1 MCNIYTLKYFYR
13 NGNKK
18 VLIFFFIYVDVFV
31 RWSAYGVP
39 IMWPASE
46 GEAFCGEFFEL
57 FQTKE
62 KALYLLLIY

>member
-1 MCNIYTLKYFYR
+1 MQHLH
-13 NGNKK
+13 
-18 VLIFFFIYVDVFV
+18 VDVFV